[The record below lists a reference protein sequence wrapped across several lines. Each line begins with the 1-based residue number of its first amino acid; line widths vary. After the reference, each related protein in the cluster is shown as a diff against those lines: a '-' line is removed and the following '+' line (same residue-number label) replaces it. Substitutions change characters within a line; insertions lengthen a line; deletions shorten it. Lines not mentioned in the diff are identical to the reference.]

1 MSGHSGDDPT
11 STNDVY
17 NVDFIDNI
25 HFISSAVIGTILF
38 AVGSVGNILSIF
50 IWIRKSMR
58 SSTGV
63 YLIGLAIADVG
74 VLVFFFVSDSLK
86 QLRPELDTND
96 TYAVF
101 YSYFGYPLFY
111 LCVVCSI
118 WTTVGVTVDRY
129 IQVCWIARAKVLL
142 YTFSLLTSSSSD
154 KACLPN

>member
-1 MSGHSGDDPT
+1 MTLHQRMT
-11 STNDVY
+11 
-17 NVDFIDNI
+17 FITW
-25 HFISSAVIGTILF
+25 ISLTTYILLVAQLSAQFFSLSVQLETYCQSSF
-38 AVGSVGNILSIF
+38 GSE
-50 IWIRKSMR
+50 K
-58 SSTGV
+58 TGV

-74 VLVFFFVSDSLK
+74 VLVFFFVSDSLE

-101 YSYFGYPLFY
+101 YSYIGYPLFY